1 MRYNRGDFQFTEA
14 QMRRLLGTLV
24 PGLIWNKMRYG
35 RYLDVFLTHA
45 PPEGIHDLA
54 DPCHRGFH
62 CFRTFL
68 ERFKPAL
75 HVHGHIHRYGS
86 DAPRATPCG
95 PTTVIN
101 AYDHYTLD
109 FTPPDSKKGIAH
121 E

>member
-1 MRYNRGDFQFTEA
+1 
-14 QMRRLLGTLV
+14 
-24 PGLIWNKMRYG
+24 
-35 RYLDVFLTHA
+35 VFLTHA

-68 ERFKPAL
+68 DRFKPAL

-86 DAPRATPCG
+86 DSPRATPCG
-95 PTTVIN
+95 STTVIN

-109 FTPPDSKKGIAH
+109 FIPPDSKKGIAH